1 MFVPTPEQFHTYAT
15 IHERIAA
22 TIAGLTS
29 EQLQTRLAENEWSIQ
44 QVLLHLPDSE
54 AVGYERIRRVI
65 AEERPPLQPY
75 DEDAWARN
83 LHYHQQDPH
92 LALELFKLL
101 RQSSAA
107 LLQHLPA
114 AAWGRVGLHAENGKV
129 SLSTLFQT
137 YLNHGEV
144 HLQQIEGVKRRLEEI
159 TEISR
164 SW

>member
-1 MFVPTPEQFHTYAT
+1 MPIPTSDQFHAYVT

-22 TIAGLTS
+22 AIAGLTPA
-29 EQLQTRLAENEWSIQ
+29 QLQMIPVEGEWSIQ
-44 QVLLHLPDSE
+44 QILIHLPDSE
-54 AVGYERIRRVI
+54 AVGYERIRRII
-65 AEERPPLQPY
+65 AEEHPTLQPY

-107 LLQHLPA
+107 LLHQLPA
-114 AAWGRVGLHAENGKV
+114 TTWERTGLHAENGPM
-129 SLSTLFQT
+129 SLYTVFQT

-144 HLQQIEGVKRRLEEI
+144 HLEQIENAKQRL
-159 TEISR
+159 R
-164 SW
+164 